1 MRILT
6 FDIGGANVKR
16 LLYDSRREGVKSDIF
31 YFPIWKRKDELS
43 EFLRRKSIRADA
55 IGVTMT
61 AELSDAFADKASGV
75 MYIVDACENS
85 LGTPWYLTLDGRVI
99 GKGGIENPLELAASN
114 WVASRYHLEKKYRE
128 GIFVD
133 VGSTTTDI
141 IPFGQRTK
149 PGKTDLERLRMGQ
162 LVYTGFLL
170 TPVSA
175 VVKKVPYMG
184 DLTRIS
190 SEYFAITAD
199 VYNILGMLG
208 DYSCSTPDGEG
219 KSKGD
224 SMRRIARHLC

>member
-85 LGTPWYLTLDGRVI
+85 LGSPWYLTLDGRVI
-99 GKGGIENPLELAASN
+99 GK
-114 WVASRYHLEKKYRE
+114 E
-128 GIFVD
+128 GI
-133 VGSTTTDI
+133 
-141 IPFGQRTK
+141 
-149 PGKTDLERLRMGQ
+149 
-162 LVYTGFLL
+162 
-170 TPVSA
+170 
-175 VVKKVPYMG
+175 
-184 DLTRIS
+184 
-190 SEYFAITAD
+190 
-199 VYNILGMLG
+199 
-208 DYSCSTPDGEG
+208 
-219 KSKGD
+219 
-224 SMRRIARHLC
+224 